1 MAKKEFERR
10 KEERTRVDPKQ
21 QLTISRA
28 KQFDRCIC
36 RVIFSGKV
44 IPVNFRKSVFVE
56 ILCVACAYSY
66 NIQEK
71 FSIMEIVFIRF
82 G

>member
-1 MAKKEFERR
+1 M
-10 KEERTRVDPKQ
+10 DPKQ
-21 QLTISRA
+21 QLTTPRA

-36 RVIFSGKV
+36 LVIFSGKV

-56 ILCVACAYSY
+56 KFCVAGEYSD
-66 NIQEK
+66 NIAEQ
-71 FSIMEIVFIRF
+71 FCIMEIVFIRF